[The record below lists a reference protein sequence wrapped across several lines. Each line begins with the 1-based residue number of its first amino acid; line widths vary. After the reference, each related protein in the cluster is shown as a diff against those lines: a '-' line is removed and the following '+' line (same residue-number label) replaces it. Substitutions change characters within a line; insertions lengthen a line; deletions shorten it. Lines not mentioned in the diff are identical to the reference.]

1 MKKIL
6 FLFFIAYSMN
16 AQVKTFEQRVDSIL
30 SLMTLEEKVGQLVQF
45 TGGTDT
51 GTKTP
56 KPKEGHE
63 ELIRQG
69 KIGSLLNIFGAEETK
84 RLQKIAVEES
94 RLKIPLIFGLDVIHG
109 FKSTF
114 PVPIAEASS
123 WNPKLIEFSARMQAI
138 EASAAGVHWT
148 FNPMVDIARDPRWGR
163 IVEGS
168 GEDPYL
174 GSVMA
179 AARVKGYQGDDL
191 SAENTILACAKH
203 YAAYGAAEG
212 GRDYNTVDISER
224 TLREIYLPPY
234 KAAVEANVGSLMASF
249 NEIGG
254 VPSSANQF
262 LMTKIL
268 RDEWNSDAFVV
279 SDWNSIGE
287 LVPHGIAKDLKQA
300 AELAINATVDM
311 DMEGNAYFNHLVE
324 LVREGKVDVK
334 LIDNAVRR
342 VLLAKFKLG
351 LFDNPFK
358 YCDENR
364 EKKIV
369 LSKEMIEATKKV
381 ALESIVLLKNE
392 NNLLPLKKDLK
403 SIAVIGPLA
412 NSKDD
417 PLGPWAQ
424 QGEPQNVVS
433 VLEGIKNKLGNKVKI
448 NFAEGCSITG
458 KDKSGFSKA
467 IKAVKNSEVAIVV
480 LGESRDMS
488 GEAQSRA
495 TLDLPGVQEDLIK
508 ELYKTK
514 KPIVVVLMNGRPLTI
529 NWISENIPAILE
541 TWFLGIQCG
550 NAIADVLFGDY
561 NPSGKLPVTF
571 PKYVGQIPLY
581 YNHKNTGRPY
591 NHVQPQYTS
600 FYNDFTIEP
609 LYPFGYGLSYTKF
622 EYSNLNLNKN
632 QIKKDESL
640 KVSVDVKNTGKYEG
654 EEVVQLYIRDL
665 VGSVTRPVK
674 ELKDFMKIKLKPGE
688 TKKVE
693 FIITPD
699 KLKFYDINMNYVV
712 EPGDFKVFVG
722 TNSVDV
728 LESSFTIVE

>member
-16 AQVKTFEQRVDSIL
+16 AQVKIFEQRVDSIL

-63 ELIRQG
+63 ELIRQS

-138 EASAAGVHWT
+138 ETSAAGVHWT

-174 GSVMA
+174 GSIMA

-712 EPGDFKVFVG
+712 EPGDFNVFVG

>member
-16 AQVKTFEQRVDSIL
+16 AQVKRFEQRVDSIL

-138 EASAAGVHWT
+138 ETSAAGVHWT

>member
-16 AQVKTFEQRVDSIL
+16 AQVKRFEQRVDSIL

-262 LMTKIL
+262 LMTKVL

-514 KPIVVVLMNGRPLTI
+514 KSIVVVLMNGRPLTI

-561 NPSGKLPVTF
+561 NPNGKLPVSF

>member
-1 MKKIL
+1 MKKFV
-6 FLFFIAYSMN
+6 FLLIVSISIN
-16 AQVKTFEQRVDSIL
+16 AQQKTLEQKVDSVL
-30 SLMTLEEKVGQLVQF
+30 SLMTLEEKVGQLVQYS
-45 TGGTDT
+45 GGWDT

-63 ELIRQG
+63 ELIRLG

-84 RLQKIAVEES
+84 HLQKIAVEES

-123 WNPKLIEFSARMQAI
+123 WNPKLVEYSARMQAI

-174 GSVMA
+174 GSIMA
-179 AARVKGYQGDDL
+179 AARVRGYQGVDL
-191 SAENTILACAKH
+191 SANNTILACAKH
-203 YAAYGAAEG
+203 FAAYGAAEG
-212 GRDYNTVDISER
+212 GRDYNIVDISER
-224 TLREIYLPPY
+224 TLREIYLKPF
-234 KAAVEANVGSLMASF
+234 KAAVDAGVGSLMASF

-254 VPSSANQF
+254 VPSSANYF
-262 LMTKIL
+262 LMTQIL
-268 RDEWNSDAFVV
+268 RNEWKTDAFVV

-287 LVPHGIAKDLKQA
+287 LVIHGIAKDLKDA
-300 AELAINATVDM
+300 AELSIKATVDM
-311 DMEGNAYFNHLVE
+311 DMQGSAYFNHLVN
-324 LVREGKVDVK
+324 LVKEGKVDVK
-334 LIDNAVRR
+334 LVDNAVRR

-351 LFDNPFK
+351 LFDDPYK
-358 YCDENR
+358 YCDKER
-364 EKKIV
+364 EKNIV
-369 LSKEMIEATKKV
+369 LSKEIIEAAKKV

-392 NNLLPLKKDLK
+392 NNLLPLRKDLS

-412 NSKDD
+412 NSKVD

-424 QGEPQNVVS
+424 QGNPNDVVT
-433 VLEGIKNKLGNKVKI
+433 VLEGIRNKLGKKVEI
-448 NFAEGCSITG
+448 NFAEGCSVKG
-458 KDKSGFSKA
+458 NDKTKFSEA
-467 IKAVKNSEVAIVV
+467 IQCVKKSELAIVV

-495 TLDLPGVQEDLIK
+495 TLDLPGIQEDLIK
-508 ELYKTK
+508 EIYKTG

-529 NWISENIPAILE
+529 NWIAENIPAILE

-581 YNHKNTGRPY
+581 YNHKNTGRPF
-591 NHVQPQYTS
+591 NPNNPRFTS
-600 FYNDFTIEP
+600 FYNDYSHEP
-609 LYPFGYGLSYTKF
+609 LYPFGYGLSYTTFK
-622 EYSNLNLNKN
+622 YSNLSLDKK
-632 QIKKDESL
+632 QIEINDTL
-640 KVSVDVKNTGKYEG
+640 KVSVDVKNTGNFEG
-654 EEVVQLYIRDL
+654 EEIVQLYIRDL

-674 ELKDFMKIKLKPGE
+674 ELKDFVKINLKPNE

-693 FIITPD
+693 FTITSD
-699 KLKFYDINMNYVV
+699 KLKFYDLNMNYVV
-712 EPGDFKVFVG
+712 ELGEFKIFVG
-722 TNSVDV
+722 SNSVDL
-728 LESSFTIVE
+728 LEETFTIIE

>member
-16 AQVKTFEQRVDSIL
+16 AQVKRFEQRVDSIL